1 MTPLRSHLLANALA
15 GALPVFALPVFAL
28 LVFAAGPL
36 AAADDPAVVAAD
48 SAFVQ
53 ATVKANPGVLGKL
66 LDTNFQWIDA
76 NGNLAGRPQTLAHIP
91 EPAIRTSN
99 PQVRRH
105 NYGQLEVIE
114 ADSGRAHVL
123 RVWVKQPA
131 GWRLLV
137 YQEVRSL
144 DAPPKVTPSSGADCV
159 NPCKS
164 VLFVPKTDAE
174 RAVMTAFQ
182 NLETSAMSH
191 DAPKFDTLTA
201 EEFIAATSNSDK
213 LVDKPTRMAEL
224 RASNMRGLAPTPLV
238 SARMVQFGDA
248 MVMRS
253 QHLPPGGRP
262 LEATRVFVRRGGK
275 WVESLSY
282 QTAIQSRTPVA

>member
-1 MTPLRSHLLANALA
+1 
-15 GALPVFALPVFAL
+15 VE
-28 LVFAAGPL
+28 
-36 AAADDPAVVAAD
+36 AAAK
-48 SAFVQ
+48 S
-53 ATVKANPGVLGKL
+53 NPDVLSKL
-66 LDTNFQWIDA
+66 LDTSFQWIDA
-76 NGNLAGRPQTLAHIP
+76 NGKIVGRPQTLVQIP
-91 EPAIRTSN
+91 ALVITDPN

-105 NYGQLEVIE
+105 NYGQVEVIE

-137 YQEVRSL
+137 YQEVVSL
-144 DAPPKVTPSSGADCV
+144 DAPPKVTPSSGADCQ

-174 RAVMTAFQ
+174 RDVMAAFQ

-191 DAPKFDTLTA
+191 DAAKFDTLTA

-238 SARMVQFGDA
+238 SARMLQFGDA

-262 LEATRVFVRRGGK
+262 LEATRVFVKRAGK